1 MSILSV
7 YISATKNSAF
17 IGTINMF
24 ISNVFIVIFEY
35 VYTTGC
41 ILFTQIYLQKDQLII
56 VYLSKF

>member
-1 MSILSV
+1 
-7 YISATKNSAF
+7 
-17 IGTINMF
+17 MF

-41 ILFTQIYLQKDQLII
+41 ILFTQSYLKKDQLII